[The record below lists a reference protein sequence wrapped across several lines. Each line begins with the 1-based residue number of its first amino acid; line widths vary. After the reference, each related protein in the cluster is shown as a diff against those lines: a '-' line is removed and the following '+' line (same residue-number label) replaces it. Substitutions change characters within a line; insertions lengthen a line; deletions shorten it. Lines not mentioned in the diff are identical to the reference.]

1 MHRLTA
7 LNIFQNNMK
16 NNFRIGFIG
25 AGKVGT
31 ALGKYLNDNGFSI
44 TGYFSRSKNSADES
58 AEFVGCTA
66 FDSIGDLILNCDII
80 FVTTTDEAIKSVCD
94 ELQALGSDAVRGKV
108 FCHTSG
114 SISSEILNPLSD
126 LGALSA
132 SMHML
137 LAVSDKFKSH
147 SDFKNAFFTV
157 EGNGI
162 GALLK
167 IIEHCGNRYIVIKP
181 EFKAKYHAAAV
192 FASNFVV
199 ALSHISCSLLTE
211 CGFSYNDAI
220 ASISPLL
227 ELNVKNI
234 ISQGPQK
241 ALTGPVERGDFET
254 VKKHL
259 ECFDQTET
267 DIAAKEVYKIMTH
280 ALMRQT
286 GRNKN

>member
-1 MHRLTA
+1 M
-7 LNIFQNNMK
+7 NNK
-16 NNFRIGFIG
+16 IGFIG

-31 ALGKYLNDNGFSI
+31 SLGKYLSDNGFSI
-44 TGYFSRSKNSADES
+44 IGYFSRSANSASES
-58 AEFVGCTA
+58 AEFVGCAA
-66 FDSIGDLILNCDII
+66 FDSISDLVSNCDII
-80 FVTTTDEAIKSVCD
+80 FITTTDSAIQSVCS
-94 ELQALGSDAVRGKV
+94 ELQSLGGDAVRGKI

-114 SISSEILNPLSD
+114 SISSEILNPLHN

-137 LAVSDKFKSH
+137 LAVSDKFKSY

-162 GALLK
+162 DGLIK
-167 IIEHCGNRYIVIKP
+167 IIKQCGNKYIVIKP
-181 EFKAKYHAAAV
+181 EFKVKYHAAAV

-211 CGFSYNDAI
+211 CGFSYDDAA
-220 ASISPLL
+220 ASIAPLL

-259 ECFDQTET
+259 ECFEPT
-267 DIAAKEVYKIMTH
+267 DTDVVAKEVYKIMTR
-280 ALMRQT
+280 ALMQQIGIST
-286 GRNKN
+286 DITDIIE